1 MHQVASSIPQ
11 AEARSIL
18 HMDLDA
24 FFVAVECLRDDRL
37 KGIPLII
44 GGQNGKGVVTSC
56 SYEARKF
63 GVHSAMPMR
72 LAMQLCPHAKVISGD
87 MEAYSHFSH
96 IVTAIIAEEAPVF
109 EKSSIDEFYVDAT
122 GLDRFFGTYKWA
134 MMLRKRIKQETGLP
148 ISMGL
153 SINKMVAKVATGENK
168 PDGEGYVPR
177 GEQEQFLAP
186 LPVRKIPMI
195 GPKTTQFLAEMG
207 ITHVHLL
214 RQMPLSLLEK
224 AFGINGRELWRRA
237 RGIDH
242 SPVHSFSERKSMSTE
257 CTFGQSMDV
266 IQLQSML
273 TAMVEKLCHKLR
285 EENWLTSCVTVKIR
299 YTNFDTETRQKH
311 IPYTSS
317 DRYIITEVTSLFERL
332 FTRRMQLR
340 LVGVRL
346 SNLVHGNYQI
356 NLFEDTAESIN
367 LYQAMDKI
375 KTLHGPHS
383 IVRASTIGL
392 DKRIRTDTNAFQG

>member
-1 MHQVASSIPQ
+1 
-11 AEARSIL
+11 
-18 HMDLDA
+18 MDLDA

-63 GVHSAMPMR
+63 GIHSAMPMR
-72 LAMQLCPHAKVISGD
+72 LALQLCPHAKVISGD

-96 IVTAIIAEEAPVF
+96 MVTEVIHEEAPVY

-122 GLDRFFGTYKWA
+122 GMDRFFGTYKWA
-134 MMLRKRIKQETGLP
+134 KNLRRRIKKETGLP

-153 SINKMVAKVATGENK
+153 SINKMVAKVSTGENK
-168 PDGEGYVPR
+168 PDGEGHVAK
-177 GEQEQFLAP
+177 GTEETFLAP

-214 RQMPLSLLEK
+214 RQMPLSLLQK

-237 RGIDH
+237 RGIDD
-242 SPVHSFSERKSMSTE
+242 SPVHSYSERKSLSTE
-257 CTFGQSMDV
+257 CTFGESMDV
-266 IQLQSML
+266 SKLSSML

-285 EENWLTSCVTVKIR
+285 EENWLTACVTVKIR
-299 YTNFDTETRQKH
+299 YTNFDTETKQKH
-311 IPYTSS
+311 VPYTSS
-317 DRYIITEVTSLFERL
+317 DRFLITEVSRLFEKL
-332 FTRRMQLR
+332 YTRRMQLR
-340 LVGVRL
+340 LVGVRF
-346 SNLVHGNYQI
+346 SGLVHGNYQI
-356 NLFEDTAESIN
+356 NLFEDSMESIN

-383 IVRASTIGL
+383 IVRASTLEL
-392 DKRIRTDTNAFQG
+392 DKRIRLDTNAFQG